1 MGWFILA
8 IAVIVAAN
16 LISKKSKTEKKE
28 KKEAKYENEKK
39 TKTLRRTK
47 KLETSQEKSEI
58 EIKTGKKASDNF
70 YASLNKNNKDTK
82 ENEASEE
89 VKEIG
94 KVGEWLKDGKKV
106 YRGKSH
112 LMTETERKFFHH
124 MQEKFGND
132 KRIFA
137 QVRVVDL
144 LNVNWSE
151 IRKGSFDE
159 KVAFRQISQ
168 WHVDYVVT
176 DQDFKIICAAE
187 LDDASHERDDRQ
199 KRDWIMNRAFES
211 AGLKLY
217 RFKLKENDAR
227 LITEKEESIA

>member
-1 MGWFILA
+1 MELM
-8 IAVIVAAN
+8 IAVIIITGLVI
-16 LISKKSKTEKKE
+16 LWLKKSKKEKGEGPVSKPQKGIEKEQESEKKNGE
-28 KKEAKYENEKK
+28 
-39 TKTLRRTK
+39 TKV
-47 KLETSQEKSEI
+47 ES
-58 EIKTGKKASDNF
+58 
-70 YASLNKNNKDTK
+70 
-82 ENEASEE
+82 
-89 VKEIG
+89 
-94 KVGEWLKDGKKV
+94 WLKDGKKV

-199 KRDWIMNRAFES
+199 KRDWIMNRAFDS